1 MRPLWQRVRPKDGCG
16 QFFFLNNLFETSMDD
31 IIHEQWILAKYGI
44 PLTESNNIADFERQ
58 AFANICLKYEKLQL
72 ELQTQKIPT

>member
-1 MRPLWQRVRPKDGCG
+1 
-16 QFFFLNNLFETSMDD
+16 MDD